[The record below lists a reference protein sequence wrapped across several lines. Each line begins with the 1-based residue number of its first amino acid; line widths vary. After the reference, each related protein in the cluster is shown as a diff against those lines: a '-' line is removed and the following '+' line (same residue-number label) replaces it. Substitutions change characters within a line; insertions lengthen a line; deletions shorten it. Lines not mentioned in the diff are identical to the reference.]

1 MRNSIK
7 VTAIAAAMSL
17 FSSATIAQVVDFD
30 GPIPAGVTVEYF
42 RNTGGVLAAL
52 PTTLPDALTF
62 VGSAVPGGDQA
73 LLLFNGIQSENY
85 GALFT
90 FSSLPS
96 FVSMV
101 GNDFGGSNPDD
112 NEIVYLSVFGESGN
126 FLGSATVQEPFA
138 EPNLQPISFGIAGI
152 KYAAFTFSNDLGYYS
167 LDNVVA
173 VPEPETY
180 ALLLAGLGL
189 MGAVARRRKQ
199 A

>member
-1 MRNSIK
+1 MKNSIK

-42 RNTGGVLAAL
+42 RNTGDVLAAL
-52 PTTLPDALTF
+52 PTTLADSLLFAS
-62 VGSAVPGGDQA
+62 SAVPGGGQA
-73 LLLFNGIQSENY
+73 LLLNGSGATNF